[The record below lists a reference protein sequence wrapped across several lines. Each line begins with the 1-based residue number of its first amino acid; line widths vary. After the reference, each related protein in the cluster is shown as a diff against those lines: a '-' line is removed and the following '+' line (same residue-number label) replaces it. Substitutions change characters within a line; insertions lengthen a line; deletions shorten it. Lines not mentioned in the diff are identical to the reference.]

1 MRPGRTAGDLK
12 IIRDPEC
19 NRGGAMTSSPNRPDG
34 WSRRSFLQT
43 TAASTMTVTLLDR
56 ARGDVAPAGETK
68 ADARMPVNMKLR
80 VNGRTRSRRPS
91 GRRSK
96 GFGASSLAAIKTQYS
111 RGSPKGIARR
121 LADDSG
127 DPCTRWDY
135 ALVHAVSGVQE

>member
-111 RGSPKGIARR
+111 RGSPAFVW
-121 LADDSG
+121 
-127 DPCTRWDY
+127 T
-135 ALVHAVSGVQE
+135 